1 MNRFVLVFAYARCPQ
16 IIDISMY
23 KARKSQVTDVYY
35 LDAKGT
41 DVQTCKVLC
50 DPSGQPCL

>member
-50 DPSGQPCL
+50 DPSVQPCL